1 MHAGVCTSDCD
12 RKQVMA
18 RPAMTNAAQLWLLL
32 AIFAAGTHTTQY
44 TPLDTPHAMPGAGL
58 PVYY

>member
-1 MHAGVCTSDCD
+1 
-12 RKQVMA
+12 MA

-44 TPLDTPHAMPGAGL
+44 TPLDTPHAMPGASL